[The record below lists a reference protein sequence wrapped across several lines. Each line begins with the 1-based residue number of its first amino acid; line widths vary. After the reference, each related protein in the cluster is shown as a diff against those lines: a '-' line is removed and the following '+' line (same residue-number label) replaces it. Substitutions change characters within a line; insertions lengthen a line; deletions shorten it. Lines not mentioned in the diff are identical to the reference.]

1 MKFLAL
7 TLKNVKSTPLTG
19 NSDQEIQSTVW
30 NTKSFVDRVEIPD
43 VVDAAGN
50 LLSPSMVTGLIC
62 RVPKK
67 HGWQPLIYTA
77 HALSGKN
84 PGSPT
89 EGWGQ
94 IMSHRG
100 EKTWRT
106 PLPAVENQAFI
117 SSPQRH
123 MCKYSRHWQAGYK
136 PLSWTNYWHGLI
148 FKQVIFSL
156 SVAGWPG
163 AGTLPP
169 HSSQADG

>member
-1 MKFLAL
+1 MQPAIYFHPPWSLVSSA
-7 TLKNVKSTPLTG
+7 VF
-19 NSDQEIQSTVW
+19 Q
-30 NTKSFVDRVEIPD
+30 
-43 VVDAAGN
+43 
-50 LLSPSMVTGLIC
+50 
-62 RVPKK
+62 KK
-67 HGWQPLIYTA
+67 HGWEPLIYTV
-77 HALSGKN
+77 HALWGKN

-106 PLPAVENQAFI
+106 PLPAVKNQAFI

-156 SVAGWPG
+156 SVGGWPG
-163 AGTLPP
+163 AGTLLPLLP
-169 HSSQADG
+169 LNLTKGTNPQNYSVDLANVLKTQTNAMELQSVLRSSKCP